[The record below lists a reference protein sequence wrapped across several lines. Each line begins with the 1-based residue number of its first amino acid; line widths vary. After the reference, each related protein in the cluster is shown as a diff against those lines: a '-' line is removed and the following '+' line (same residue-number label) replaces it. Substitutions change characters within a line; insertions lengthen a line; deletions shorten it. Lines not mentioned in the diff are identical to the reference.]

1 MPTMTTDT
9 DRAAGEARATTRSQR
24 LRSAVTKE
32 GFAANLGQRF
42 ALVGAWIVVIAIFGA
57 LRPSTFLTTSNFAS
71 IFGTQAPQLVLTLGL
86 LIPLT
91 TGDYDLSVAG
101 VLSLSA
107 MLLGVLNAE
116 HHMPVLL
123 VILICLGMGALVGA
137 INGAFVIGFEIDP
150 FIVTLGTG
158 TLLSGIVLWISHS
171 NTISGISDSLSNAVV
186 VDRFLGIPLE
196 FFYALALCLL
206 VWYFFELTVLGRR
219 LLFVG
224 RSKSVA
230 RLSGLRVNRLRWGA
244 LIASGLISAFAG
256 VLYAGTLGAADPTSG
271 QSFLL
276 PAFAGAFLGATA
288 IQPGRFNPWGAF
300 VAVYF
305 LVTGITGLSFLGVE
319 SFIQD
324 IFYGCAL
331 VIAVALSHVGHLKR
345 LRLPFSRRTT
355 GDVGA

>member
-1 MPTMTTDT
+1 M
-9 DRAAGEARATTRSQR
+9 
-24 LRSAVTKE
+24 
-32 GFAANLGQRF
+32 
-42 ALVGAWIVVIAIFGA
+42 
-57 LRPSTFLTTSNFAS
+57 
-71 IFGTQAPQLVLTLGL
+71 LTLGL

-116 HHMPVLL
+116 HHMSVLL

-206 VWYFFELTVLGRR
+206 VWYFFEFTVLGRR

-244 LIASGLISAFAG
+244 LVASGLISAFAG
-256 VLYAGTLGAADPTSG
+256 VLYAGTLGAADPTSAPILPAARVRRRLPRRDRDPAWQVQPLG
-271 QSFLL
+271 LLRRRLL
-276 PAFAGAFLGATA
+276 PRHGDHGPVLPWRGIVHPGHLLRLRARDRGRALARRAPQAPAAALLAQGADRARRRPAAAGAQRRRQRRSAA
-288 IQPGRFNPWGAF
+288 RWG
-300 VAVYF
+300 
-305 LVTGITGLSFLGVE
+305 
-319 SFIQD
+319 
-324 IFYGCAL
+324 GC
-331 VIAVALSHVGHLKR
+331 
-345 LRLPFSRRTT
+345 LRACSRSSGRRTRSRL
-355 GDVGA
+355 G